1 MMTVPLFGSKSIP
14 APIKAGLLLSI
25 SFVLFPILNLDVS
38 ASPTEVIP
46 FGLGII
52 CEILLGISIGL
63 SVRLLFAGIQ
73 LAGQLVGFQ
82 MGLAI
87 VNVMDPQSSA
97 QVPILAQFNNL
108 VAMLVFLAINAHHWF
123 LRALVESFNMVPL
136 FNFSLTHSL
145 INQLIM
151 IAGNMFVVA
160 IKIGA
165 PIIATMLITSV
176 AFGLVARTV
185 PQMHIFI
192 IAMPLKI
199 LVGLL
204 VLSLTM
210 PYLTSFLKGLFT
222 ELGNDILIL
231 LKTIQL

>member
-25 SFVLFPILNLDVS
+25 SFFLFPILNLDVS

-63 SVRLLFAGIQ
+63 SVKLLFAGIQ

-210 PYLTSFLKGLFT
+210 PYLTSFLGGLFT

>member
-1 MMTVPLFGSKSIP
+1 M
-14 APIKAGLLLSI
+14 SI

-63 SVRLLFAGIQ
+63 SVKLLFAGIQ

-210 PYLTSFLKGLFT
+210 PYLTSFLGGLFT

>member
-1 MMTVPLFGSKSIP
+1 M
-14 APIKAGLLLSI
+14 SI
-25 SFVLFPILNLDVS
+25 SFFLFPILNLDVS

-63 SVRLLFAGIQ
+63 SVKLLFAGIQ

-210 PYLTSFLKGLFT
+210 PYLTSFLGGLFT